1 MSLVGTY
8 HAQFVRVIRTGSYEE
23 LVNRLVEKTS
33 TERGAP

>member
-1 MSLVGTY
+1 
-8 HAQFVRVIRTGSYEE
+8 VIRTGSYEE